1 MGEVKQINI
10 KNQTYYFYNDII
22 DLKDFDAKLLK
33 IDKKSYKNID
43 IYYIG
48 YITIKKID
56 DYESIYS
63 VNPLYLR
70 IGHASGYIEEKTGNK
85 YLIFD
90 SVDENKGVLKKIR
103 RCLGWNK
110 NKIKAINGDK
120 ENDYEKDYMKIK
132 FNSDDDLPLN
142 KLLKFHLMTIIIR
155 CVFSEDGKLYPQL
168 FLDDTLYELV

>member
-10 KNQTYYFYNDII
+10 KNRTYYFYSDII
-22 DLKDFDAKLLK
+22 DLKHFESNLLK

-70 IGHASGYIEEKTGNK
+70 INHASGYI
-85 YLIFD
+85 
-90 SVDENKGVLKKIR
+90 
-103 RCLGWNK
+103 
-110 NKIKAINGDK
+110 
-120 ENDYEKDYMKIK
+120 
-132 FNSDDDLPLN
+132 
-142 KLLKFHLMTIIIR
+142 
-155 CVFSEDGKLYPQL
+155 
-168 FLDDTLYELV
+168 